1 MSKNKLHIPSRRGFL
16 GLMAGG
22 AALATAT
29 QPGQA
34 AKVKTKAK
42 IVILG
47 AGSGGLGMANRLA
60 NRLDGANITVIDG
73 KKEHW
78 YQPGQTLIGIGLRKA
93 GYSVSKNT
101 DWMPDSADFIQEY
114 VAEID
119 PDGKSVTTASGKK
132 VKYDYLIVAMGVIL
146 DWEKIEGFDVD
157 MIGKKDSGIACCFA
171 GPHLAE
177 KSAGE
182 LHRFAEKGGDAVF
195 FRAPTLQK
203 CAGQPMK
210 FALLTEDIT
219 DTAGNRG
226 KANFTYL
233 AHGKALISV
242 PIIHQK
248 MRFIFSNRGFT
259 VNYGHKIKAIDHGK
273 KILTFKTPDG
283 DQELGYDFTQVVP
296 PQRAPDPVVNSP
308 LPFLDKKIGEGWVD
322 VKKGNLQHKRY
333 PEVYAIGDIAGVPK
347 GKTAASVKWQ
357 APVIEDHLVAH
368 IQGKEGTQVYNGYTS
383 CPMITRVGKA
393 MLIEFD
399 YRNFLVPSFP
409 GIIAPLE
416 EGWIP
421 WLMKEVAFKAT
432 YHSMLQGKV

>member
-1 MSKNKLHIPSRRGFL
+1 MTNKNAFISNRRGFL

-22 AALATAT
+22 AALSTVTSPA
-29 QPGQA
+29 QA

-47 AGSGGLGMANRLA
+47 AGSGGLDMANRLA
-60 NRLDGANITVIDG
+60 NRLDGASITVIDG

-78 YQPGQTLIGIGLRKA
+78 YQPGQTLVGIGLKPA
-93 GYSVSKNT
+93 EYALSKNT
-101 DWMPDSADFIQEY
+101 DWMPREADFIQEF

-119 PDGKSVTTASGKK
+119 PEGKNVTTASGKK
-132 VKYDYLIVAMGVIL
+132 VTYDYLIVAMGVIL
-146 DWEKIEGFDVD
+146 DWEKIEGFDVN
-157 MIGKKDSGIACCFA
+157 MIGKEGIACCFA
-171 GPHLAE
+171 GPRLAE
-177 KSAGE
+177 ASAGE
-182 LHRFAEKGGDAVF
+182 LQKFAEKGGDAVF

-210 FALLTEDIT
+210 YALATEDIT
-219 DTAGNRG
+219 DTAGNRS

-233 AHGKALISV
+233 AHSKALISV
-242 PIIHQK
+242 PIIHEK
-248 MRFIFSNRGFT
+248 MRMIFAQRGFT
-259 VNYGHKIKAIDHGK
+259 VDYHHKIKAIDHGK
-273 KILTFKTPDG
+273 KILTFSTPDG
-283 DQELGYDFTQVVP
+283 DQELGYDFTQVLP

-308 LPFLDKKIGEGWVD
+308 LPFLDKRLGQGWVD
-322 VKKGNLQHKRY
+322 VEKGNLQHKRY
-333 PEVYAIGDIAGVPK
+333 PEVFAIGDIAGVPK

-368 IQGKEGTQVYNGYTS
+368 IQDKEGTKTYNGYTS
-383 CPMITRVGKA
+383 CPMITRIGKA

-399 YRNFLVPSFP
+399 YNNDLVPSFP
-409 GIIAPLE
+409 GIIAPLQ

-432 YHSMLQGKV
+432 YQTMIQGKA